1 MTHHSFAVTLEQMYQ
16 QNCEPVYLAPD
27 SLVSSP
33 PGPPGLPA
41 RLPGPSLGGWSPLPG
56 ASLPTQRGRRLHWN
70 SPRAGGVVGGGG
82 PCAFARAA
90 GACGPPCRR
99 PVGPP
104 GSSPP
109 PSPGLVARRLVGV
122 GGPCC
127 PPALA
132 AAWGRASRASLAGV
146 GRPAGP
152 PLGRARPPCPG
163 LVSGRGPARRVGGS
177 GPRRAPS
184 LMACPSIGGSTTVPG
199 QRQGQSERRHRRRP

>member
-1 MTHHSFAVTLEQMYQ
+1 MTHHSFTVTLEQMFQ
-16 QNCEPVYLAPD
+16 QICELVYPALD
-27 SLVSSP
+27 GLVGSP
-33 PGPPGLPA
+33 PGPPALLG
-41 RLPGPSLGGWSPLPG
+41 RLPGPSLDGWSPLPG
-56 ASLPTQRGRRLHWN
+56 ASLPTQCRRRLHWD
-70 SPRAGGVVGGGG
+70 SPRAGGVVGGGS
-82 PCAFARAA
+82 PCVFARAA
-90 GACGPPCRR
+90 GPAGPLPSARR
-99 PVGPP
+99 AAGLVAAPP
-104 GSSPP
+104 
-109 PSPGLVARRLVGV
+109 PGLVARRLVGV

-184 LMACPSIGGSTTVPG
+184 LMACPSIGGTTTVPG